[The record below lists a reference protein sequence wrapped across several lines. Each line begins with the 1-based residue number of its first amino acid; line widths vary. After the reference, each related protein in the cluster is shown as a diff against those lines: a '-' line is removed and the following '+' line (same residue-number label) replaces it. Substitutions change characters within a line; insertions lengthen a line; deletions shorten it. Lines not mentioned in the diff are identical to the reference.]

1 MYRKIIATE
10 EKTDS
15 KSLKSDENASKKI
28 IFKYHY
34 NTIQLYNLNNS
45 KFTEKKII
53 AVYRVL
59 FSHWP
64 KSKFE

>member
-45 KFTEKKII
+45 KFTEKKNHRCLSRSFLTLAEI
-53 AVYRVL
+53 
-59 FSHWP
+59 
-64 KSKFE
+64 